1 MSYDLLIFAFLML
14 VFCFF
19 MQMLTVKIVFSML
32 NAVRKDGEKEIK
44 PIKIIE
50 RPAKKSKAQI
60 EAEKRAKKQEEE
72 WNTLMRNLDAYDGTG
87 IGQEDIK

>member
-1 MSYDLLIFAFLML
+1 
-14 VFCFF
+14 
-19 MQMLTVKIVFSML
+19 MQILTVKIVFSIL
-32 NAVRKDGEKEIK
+32 NATRKDGEKEIK
-44 PIKIIE
+44 PIKIVE
-50 RPAKKSKAQI
+50 RPAKKTKAQI

>member
-32 NAVRKDGEKEIK
+32 NATRKDGEREIK
-44 PIKIIE
+44 PIKIVE

-60 EAEKRAKKQEEE
+60 EAENRAKKQEEE

>member
-60 EAEKRAKKQEEE
+60 EAENRAKKQEEE